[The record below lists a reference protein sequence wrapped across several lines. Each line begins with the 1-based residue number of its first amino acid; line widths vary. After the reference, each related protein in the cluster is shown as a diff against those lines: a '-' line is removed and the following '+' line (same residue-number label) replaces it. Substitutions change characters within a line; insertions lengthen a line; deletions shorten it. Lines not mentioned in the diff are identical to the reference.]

1 MDEPKRQ
8 KMTLFDPSGARKY
21 LNEEERQA
29 FLKAAATQID
39 RQAQT
44 FCMTL
49 NFTGCRI
56 SEATALSGN
65 SIDFSG
71 KMVVFESLKKRRR
84 GDFRAVPVPDEY
96 LTTMDLV
103 HGLRDPKNRKALL
116 WGYPRRTATRRVEEV
131 MALAGLDGVQATAK
145 GLRHGFAV
153 GAVNAGV
160 PLTTVQKWLGHADL
174 ETTAI
179 YTNAMGKEE
188 YELAKR
194 MWG

>member
-1 MDEPKRQ
+1 
-8 KMTLFDPSGARKY
+8 
-21 LNEEERQA
+21 
-29 FLKAAATQID
+29 
-39 RQAQT
+39 
-44 FCMTL
+44 
-49 NFTGCRI
+49 
-56 SEATALSGN
+56 
-65 SIDFSG
+65 
-71 KMVVFESLKKRRR
+71 
-84 GDFRAVPVPDEY
+84 
-96 LTTMDLV
+96 
-103 HGLRDPKNRKALL
+103 
-116 WGYPRRTATRRVEEV
+116 